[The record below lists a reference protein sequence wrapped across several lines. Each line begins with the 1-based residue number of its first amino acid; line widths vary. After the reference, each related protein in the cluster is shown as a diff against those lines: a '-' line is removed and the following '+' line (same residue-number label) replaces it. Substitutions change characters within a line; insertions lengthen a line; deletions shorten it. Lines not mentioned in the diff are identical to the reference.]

1 MKNLFQQLMIF
12 SICLKHPIP
21 SAIACVGVIAII
33 VGIIGVAELTKNN
46 ETYETNVRN
55 RDTGEQILFVVQ
67 VKRERERGG
76 ERGRKREREV
86 DTETGR
92 KFLYKKLYYLMINK
106 INVFI

>member
-1 MKNLFQQLMIF
+1 MKRGR
-12 SICLKHPIP
+12 
-21 SAIACVGVIAII
+21 VGD
-33 VGIIGVAELTKNN
+33 K
-46 ETYETNVRN
+46 
-55 RDTGEQILFVVQ
+55 
-67 VKRERERGG
+67 